1 MILDNKNSKHIH
13 FMGIGG
19 IGVSA
24 LAEILLKKGYHI
36 TGTDMAQNKNTERLQ
51 NLGVSIMFSHENTPV
66 AQADVVVYSSAIA
79 KTNPEFIAAQQ
90 AKIPLISRGQ
100 MLAEIMAHYR
110 AIAVAG
116 AHGKTTTSALLA
128 YTFLSAGLDPSFM
141 VGGVLNDIQ
150 TPARVGNGNYF
161 VAEADESDA
170 SFLFMH
176 PDYMIVTN
184 IDADHLDTY
193 GGSFEELKKSYLQFI
208 HQLPEQGVAV
218 LCIDDPVSRELIPKI
233 QRHVVTY
240 GFSNDAD
247 YRLRD
252 YRQQGT
258 QSYFQIER
266 KKTKDQLP
274 VVLNLP
280 GQHNALNATAVAIIS
295 QLVKMEDRAL
305 LKALAE
311 FSGVGRRFHLH
322 GEMQV
327 SGGGALLLEDYGHH
341 PSEIKA
347 TLSAVRSAWP
357 DRRVVLVFQPHRY
370 TRTRD
375 LMNEFAAVL
384 AEPDLLVLLE
394 VYSAG
399 ETPIIGADGQ
409 SLLRAIE
416 KFKSHKPV
424 FVPMMQDLP
433 AQLQHILQANDVV
446 IFQGAGS
453 VGAMASSLANA
464 HGKN

>member
-1 MILDNKNSKHIH
+1 
-13 FMGIGG
+13 
-19 IGVSA
+19 
-24 LAEILLKKGYHI
+24 
-36 TGTDMAQNKNTERLQ
+36 
-51 NLGVSIMFSHENTPV
+51 
-66 AQADVVVYSSAIA
+66 VYSSAIA

-90 AKIPLISRGQ
+90 AKIPLMSRGQ
-100 MLAEIMAHYR
+100 MLAEVMTHYCAV
-110 AIAVAG
+110 AIAG

-128 YTFLSAGLDPSFM
+128 HTFLSAGLDPSFM

-208 HQLPEQGVAV
+208 HQLPTHGVAV

-233 QRHVVTY
+233 QRQVITY
-240 GFSNDAD
+240 GFSKDAD
-247 YRLRD
+247 VQISD
-252 YRQQGT
+252 YRQQST
-258 QSYFQIER
+258 RSYFQIER
-266 KKTKDQLP
+266 KKLGDKLSI
-274 VVLNLP
+274 VLNLP
-280 GQHNALNATAVAIIS
+280 GQHNALNATAIAIIS
-295 QLVKMEDRAL
+295 HLVKIADPAL

-322 GEMQV
+322 GEMRV
-327 SGGGALLLEDYGHH
+327 HGGDALLLEDYGHH

-357 DRRVVLVFQPHRY
+357 DRRIVLVFQPHRY

-384 AEPDLLVLLE
+384 TEPDLLVLLE

-399 ETPIIGADGQ
+399 ETPIAGADGQ

-416 KFKSHKPV
+416 KFKSDKPV
-424 FVPMMQDLP
+424 FVPVIQDLP
-433 AQLQHILQANDVV
+433 ARLQNILQANDVV
-446 IFQGAGS
+446 IFQGAGN
-453 VGAMASSLANA
+453 VGAMASSLANIN
-464 HGKN
+464 GKN